1 VKACKAKILRKMAFL
16 KNCLNFLAKNAIFSE
31 NFWDLL
37 RFSQICSKI
46 FKKILTPQPP
56 KNFPE
61 PHPPPKIFDQARMVY
76 IAVCHYAINQ

>member
-1 VKACKAKILRKMAFL
+1 VKAFKAKILRKMAFL

-31 NFWDLL
+31 HFWDLL

-46 FKKILTPQPP
+46 FKKFLTPHPP

-61 PHPPPKIFDQARMVY
+61 PLPSPQDF
-76 IAVCHYAINQ
+76 